1 MRAMKAMKSMTM
13 PAVRMKPAMRAMKS
27 MKAKKKPAVRMKPA
41 MRAMKS
47 MNAKKGHEV
56 NESER
61 IARNIWTTKDD
72 EIVDRR
78 ARLEALRL
86 KAAPVYMDLNKQRAY
101 VVAATDK
108 IAKLEEEIKN
118 NIAIVPE
125 TGLTLW
131 EKAGDD
137 MIAIVVKPRGPADV
151 DSAMDPHQLEVEVTK
166 YQILD

>member
-13 PAVRMKPAMRAMKS
+13 
-27 MKAKKKPAVRMKPA
+27 PAVRMKPA

-61 IARNIWTTKDD
+61 IDGYSVKTKDD
-72 EIVDRR
+72 QIAD
-78 ARLEALRL
+78 LRVQIECL
-86 KAAPVYMDLNKQRAY
+86 RYKAAGIHMELWDQRAY
-101 VVAATDK
+101 VDGVTAK
-108 IAKLEEEIKN
+108 IARLEEEIKN

-151 DSAMDPHQLEVEVTK
+151 DSAKDPHQLEVEVTK
-166 YQILD
+166 YQIIN

>member
-61 IARNIWTTKDD
+61 IDGYIGTTKDD
-72 EIVDRR
+72 QIVDLRVQ
-78 ARLEALRL
+78 LEGLSL
-86 KAAPVYMDLNKQRAY
+86 KAAGVHMELKNKRAY
-101 VVAATDK
+101 VVAATAK
-108 IAKLEEEIKN
+108 IARLEEEIKN

-125 TGLTLW
+125 TGTLW

-137 MIAIVVKPRGPADV
+137 MIAIEVKPRGPADV
-151 DSAMDPHQLEVEVTK
+151 DSAKDTHQLEVEVSK
-166 YQILD
+166 YQTID